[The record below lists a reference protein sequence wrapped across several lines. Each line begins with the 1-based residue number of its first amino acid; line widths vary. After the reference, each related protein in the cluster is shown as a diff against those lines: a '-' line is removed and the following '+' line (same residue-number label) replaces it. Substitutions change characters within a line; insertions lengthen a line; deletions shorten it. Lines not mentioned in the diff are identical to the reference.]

1 MHSEETILKQSIAT
15 LYQILTDPESAAME
29 KMQAISLLMKTKR
42 RLKELARE
50 EAAAA
55 A

>member
-15 LYQILTDPESAAME
+15 LYQILTDPESAATE
-29 KMQAISLLMKTKR
+29 KMQAVSLLMKAKR

-50 EAAAA
+50 TATASA
-55 A
+55 